1 MNNIGQFFSPL
12 LFSITRSPIVFR
24 VIGEHSQLISFITM
38 NGDDSRFIQRKIAFK
53 SLEIHPTEQSLII
66 NCEVEASLVSDNF
79 ADSFLERTRD
89 IQKVVRLK
97 SLEET
102 SDIDAIVSQVIS
114 KSKGLLSELQRDE
127 IRQSILYLK
136 NRSSNQNR
144 IYGGPQSNST
154 SRPKTAG
161 GRLSNGV
168 ATTNGLNNTSNSSL
182 QNGQNN
188 NSKSIQAFNP
198 SIDSFTHELSRS
210 LNSSS
215 LIDTE
220 PSINNQDDYIELL
233 YEDLPEK
240 LKSAAMVY
248 KLSLDHVNLVL
259 MVENEP
265 LMCALSRLIREE
277 GRKNIDLTTLIIATF
292 ANLSVYNQFH
302 PTITRFKIGSMCL
315 EVVQSELEKEMSSF
329 RELAEMQN
337 NITSEYRHLSNS
349 MTMSSSSQSQSNVS
363 TNSAPLQP
371 QSINGPLQ
379 SKLQNTA
386 SLANDYEKSL
396 RRYQTLITKQN
407 LLFRA
412 SFFLLLNLSEDK
424 SIEMKMVN
432 KGIVV
437 ILVKVLEREN
447 WCDLLKVVL
456 MFLKKLSIFEEN
468 KDMMI
473 HLGISGKLINIVD
486 GFNSMET
493 SPQVIPALELIHNL
507 LFDRKFRHE
516 VVAIGIIQ
524 RLQHLLVKT
533 KFQCISIEEL
543 VYQIMYILSSEEK
556 IRMMFNMASDS
567 NVNCVSVLMGRFM
580 KLLSEKSNKNFVQL
594 IGLLINLA
602 TNIRNAQLM
611 CDKGNLKKLIES
623 IAKKKFLG
631 KSVAYEDILIL
642 KLIRNISLHE
652 DAYKMVFLD
661 YLPSLVRILVQHE
674 PEPISKRFEE
684 DSDENLEDTMIIEL
698 LGIIGNLMN
707 ISAINWLQISQSHG
721 LWSWIEKRLQIGED
735 STEYEDDIILECISV
750 LATMCAQR
758 KACLHLIEHKV
769 IKILVDILN
778 VKQKEDEIVLQ
789 IIYIFHL
796 MLKEDDTRKLSLKD
810 ESQVLK
816 YFIDLMHDN
825 NTEIKRVCKQSLN
838 MIMEFEP
845 EFAILIKEEKFKSNN
860 SQWLE
865 MINRD
870 GVELGFGC
878 ETETDQ
884 LMDFSNANYNF
895 LTKSDDSNVKNSDDD
910 ESLVSRATVRPVS
923 RPQTGYKTRP
933 STRAGSRSRLT

>member
-1 MNNIGQFFSPL
+1 
-12 LFSITRSPIVFR
+12 
-24 VIGEHSQLISFITM
+24 M
-38 NGDDSRFIQRKIAFK
+38 NGDDSRFIQRKITFK

-144 IYGGPQSNST
+144 IGIGSQSNSN

-161 GRLSNGV
+161 GRLSNGS
-168 ATTNGLNNTSNSSL
+168 ATTNGLNTNNTSNSSL
-182 QNGQNN
+182 QNGRSNN
-188 NSKSIQAFNP
+188 NLKSVHTFDP

-215 LIDTE
+215 LIDSE
-220 PSINNQDDYIELL
+220 PSINNLDDYIELL

-277 GRKNIDLTTLIIATF
+277 GRKNIDLTTVIIATF
-292 ANLSVYNQFH
+292 ANLSVYSQFH
-302 PTITRFKIGSMCL
+302 PAITRFKIGSMCL

-337 NITSEYRHLSNS
+337 SITSEYRHLSNS

-371 QSINGPLQ
+371 QPQPQSLNGPLQ
-379 SKLQNTA
+379 SKLQSTA
-386 SLANDYEKSL
+386 SLANEYEKSL

-412 SFFLLLNLSEDK
+412 SFFMLLNLSEDK

-486 GFNSMET
+486 GFNSLET

-524 RLQHLLVKT
+524 RLQHLLAKT
-533 KFQCISIEEL
+533 KFQCITIEEL

-567 NVNCVSVLMGRFM
+567 NVNCVSALMARIM
-580 KLLSEKSNKNFVQL
+580 KLLSDKSNKNFVQL

-623 IAKKKFLG
+623 ITRKKFSG
-631 KSVAYEDILIL
+631 KSVAYEDILIM

-674 PEPISKRFEE
+674 PEPISRRFEE
-684 DSDENLEDTMIIEL
+684 DSDENLADTMIIEL

-707 ISAINWLQISQSHG
+707 ISAINWLQIAQSHG
-721 LWSWIEKRLQIGED
+721 LWAWIEKRLQIGED

-758 KACLHLIEHKV
+758 KACLYLIEHKV

-816 YFIDLMHDN
+816 YFLDLMHDN
-825 NTEIKRVCKQSLN
+825 SVEIKRVCKQSLN

-845 EFAILIKEEKFKSNN
+845 EFAPLIKEEKFKSSN

-884 LMDFSNANYNF
+884 LMDFSDANYNF
-895 LTKSDDSNVKNSDDD
+895 LTKSDDSNLKNSDDD
-910 ESLVSRATVRPVS
+910 ESMVNKATVRPVS
-923 RPQTGYKTRP
+923 RPHTGYKTRP